1 MSNTK
6 FRVFKLRNQKEEELL
21 KGLGDLKGELSQ
33 LRIAKIAGGSA
44 SKVGRIGVQKVGLS
58 IAR

>member
-21 KGLGDLKGELSQ
+21 KGLNDLKGELSQ
-33 LRIAKIAGGSA
+33 LRISKIAGGSA
-44 SKVGRIGVQKVGLS
+44 SKVGRIGVQNF
-58 IAR
+58 INI